1 MRTFVVTFGALVLS
15 ASGSGFAQS
24 QHPSELNVTKP
35 MIEMASAPKDGQRIS
50 DTTEWGTCY
59 TGQGQ
64 AYKCAKAIGDKAR
77 GSQSNGNELVPTAA
91 FPYVHTRQMCR
102 GRNGIKKPCRIYR

>member
-1 MRTFVVTFGALVLS
+1 MRTVAVIVGTLALT
-15 ASGSGFAQS
+15 SGTGFAQS
-24 QHPSELNVTKP
+24 QHPSEFNITKP
-35 MIEMASAPKDGQRIS
+35 MIVLASAPKDGQRIS
-50 DTTEWGTCY
+50 ETTEWGTCY

-77 GSQSNGNELVPTAA
+77 GPQSNGNELVPTAA